1 MKKDSPQILER
12 YQSEIEA
19 ELKSLISNTTSP
31 LYHMMGYH
39 LGWVDERG
47 QLRAGPSGKML
58 RPSLCLLACEAV
70 GGQWRRALPA
80 AAAVELLH
88 NFSLIHDDIEDES
101 SERRG
106 RPTLW
111 QVWGQAQAINAGDAM
126 HVLSHLALLRLEER
140 GVRAEKVLQAARI
153 LDQTC
158 LKLCEGQYLD
168 LCYQNR
174 LDIGVDDYLKMISG
188 KTAALFECSLKLG
201 ALIGGDDQE
210 LVERLGAFGQNLGL
224 AFQIQD
230 DILGIWGRE
239 EVTGKPSLSDI
250 QEMKKTLPII
260 YGLAKD
266 KELLSIYQKEAL
278 DQGDIALV
286 PDILE
291 RVAARDYAQG
301 MAQRYFAKAW
311 NELESAAISPK
322 AKDELKMIAAFVE
335 EREH

>member
-1 MKKDSPQILER
+1 MKTDLPQILER
-12 YQSEIEA
+12 YQSEVEA
-19 ELKSLISNTTSP
+19 ELKSLISNIPSP

-70 GGQWRRALPA
+70 GGDWPRALPA
-80 AAAVELLH
+80 AAAVELMH
-88 NFSLIHDDIEDES
+88 NFSLIHDDIEDRS
-101 SERRG
+101 PERRG
-106 RPTLW
+106 QPTLW
-111 QVWGQAQAINAGDAM
+111 WVWGQPQAINAGDAM
-126 HVLSHLALLRLEER
+126 HVLSRLALLGLEER
-140 GVRAEKVLQAARI
+140 GVRAQKVLQAARI

-188 KTAALFECSLKLG
+188 KTAALFLCSLKLG
-201 ALIGGDDQE
+201 ALIGADDRE
-210 LVERLGAFGQNLGL
+210 LVVRLGAFGHKLGL

-239 EVTGKPSLSDI
+239 EVTGKSSLSDI
-250 QEMKKTLPII
+250 QEMKKTLPVI
-260 YGLAKD
+260 YGLAKN
-266 KELLSIYQKEAL
+266 KELSRIYQKEAL

-291 RVAARDYAQG
+291 QVGARDYAQG
-301 MAQRYFAKAW
+301 MAQHYFIKAW
-311 NELESAAISPK
+311 NELETAAISPK
-322 AKDELKMIAAFVE
+322 AKDELKAIAVFVE
-335 EREH
+335 EREY